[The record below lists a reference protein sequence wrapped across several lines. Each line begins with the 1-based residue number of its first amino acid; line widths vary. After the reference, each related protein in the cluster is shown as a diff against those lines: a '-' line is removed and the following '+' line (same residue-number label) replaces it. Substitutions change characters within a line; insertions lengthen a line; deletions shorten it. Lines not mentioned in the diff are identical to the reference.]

1 MSGAPDEAASAR
13 CPGVHRFGRLRSAGI
28 GGQEGAAA
36 TAVTAAFT
44 SGRGA
49 RAVAVVVAVVSRN
62 LVRPHRC
69 PAGPRGVPGNS
80 TGPLISGERKHEW
93 QAKGSLA
100 PGLSRQAA
108 VLAREAGRPSGDV
121 VQRNVENTL
130 RAVPAGP
137 EAERAATKPVPPA
150 HTGPGNGRPTATGT
164 VRPTR
169 HAPRAGRPAAPSAS
183 GRPVGEAA
191 DSVIGMDLIA
201 RAR

>member
-28 GGQEGAAA
+28 GRQEGAAA

-49 RAVAVVVAVVSRN
+49 RAVAVVSRN

-150 HTGPGNGRPTATGT
+150 HTGPRQRPTDGNRHRTS
-164 VRPTR
+164 
-169 HAPRAGRPAAPSAS
+169 HAPGAGRPAAPSAS